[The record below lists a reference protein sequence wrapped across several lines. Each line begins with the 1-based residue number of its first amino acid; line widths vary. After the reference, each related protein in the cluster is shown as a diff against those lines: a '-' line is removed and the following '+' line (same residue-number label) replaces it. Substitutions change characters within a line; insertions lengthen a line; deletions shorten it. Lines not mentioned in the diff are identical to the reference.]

1 MRLFVALRPPAEV
14 LAHADAAL
22 APVRMAHPDLRWVP
36 PERWHLTLAFY
47 GEVPDGKVEG
57 PHGVVAMVERRLRGH
72 PPCTLSFA
80 GAGQFARRALW
91 LGVAGEVDTLRATA
105 RAVTFERRPY
115 RPHLTVARLRGGV
128 DAGGA
133 VESLTTYAGPAWTAG
148 TVHLVRSRVGP
159 SPRYDDVAT
168 WTLPPPARHAPT

>member
-22 APVRMAHPDLRWVP
+22 APVRAAHPDLRWVP

-47 GEVPDGKVEG
+47 GEVPDEKVDG
-57 PHGVVAMVERRLRGH
+57 TVAMVERRLRDVR
-72 PPCTLSFA
+72 PCALSFA
-80 GAGQFARRALW
+80 GAGQFSRRALW
-91 LGVAGEVDTLRATA
+91 LGVSGEVDVLRATA

-128 DAGGA
+128 DAAGA
-133 VESLTTYAGPAWTAG
+133 VESLTTYAGPVWTAG
-148 TVHLVRSRVGP
+148 TVHLVRSRLGP
-159 SPRYDDVAT
+159 SPSYDDIAT
-168 WTLPPPARHAPT
+168 WTLPLPPPAPT